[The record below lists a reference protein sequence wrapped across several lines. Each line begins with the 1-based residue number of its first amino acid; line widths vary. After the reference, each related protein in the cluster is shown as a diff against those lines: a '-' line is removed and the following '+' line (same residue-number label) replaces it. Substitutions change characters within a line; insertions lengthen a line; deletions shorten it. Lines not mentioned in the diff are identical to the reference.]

1 MTDETYPEIE
11 ALVATLRDRRLRLSA
26 EGSRQ
31 GLGGGWC
38 RIRFTVRGGQTLSVP
53 IDDEC
58 EDAAEANA
66 PLLLHPILSICEA
79 YDESHDVLAWARD
92 AELDASEDWVRHLY
106 GELGDVV
113 PKIRAVVGRKVR
125 ALTPWDYSM
134 NMGVTRALRSLE
146 YESDT

>member
-1 MTDETYPEIE
+1 MST
-11 ALVATLRDRRLRLSA
+11 
-26 EGSRQ
+26 
-31 GLGGGWC
+31 
-38 RIRFTVRGGQTLSVP
+38 
-53 IDDEC
+53 
-58 EDAAEANA
+58 
-66 PLLLHPILSICEA
+66 CEA